1 MRGYTQSVMTRSRY
15 RSREGAS
22 TKRRN
27 TPPDQVT
34 YCFRGRMHEVDHR
47 QARHPPR
54 PLLLLDVDGVLNPFA
69 SPTCPPGYREHDFFP
84 DDDPPVRLNE
94 SHASWLTL
102 LATRFDLAWATGW
115 EDEANTY
122 LSPLF
127 GLPRLP
133 VVRFPPVP
141 FAPAEKV
148 PPIAA
153 FAGDRAT
160 AWVDDAHT
168 EEAREWA
175 ASRTARTLLVA
186 TDPTEGLTREAV
198 EKLLRW

>member
-1 MRGYTQSVMTRSRY
+1 MCGYTQSVMTRSRY
-15 RSREGAS
+15 RSREGVSA
-22 TKRRN
+22 KRRN

-47 QARHPPR
+47 QGHRPPR

-94 SHASWLTL
+94 SHASWLPL

-133 VVRFPPVP
+133 VIRFPRSLSPPRKRSRPSRPSPGTAPRPGWTTHTRRRPGSGPPPVRHGP
-141 FAPAEKV
+141 C
-148 PPIAA
+148 
-153 FAGDRAT
+153 
-160 AWVDDAHT
+160 
-168 EEAREWA
+168 
-175 ASRTARTLLVA
+175 SSLRTRRR
-186 TDPTEGLTREAV
+186 D
-198 EKLLRW
+198 

>member
-1 MRGYTQSVMTRSRY
+1 MCGYTQSVMTRSRY

-47 QARHPPR
+47 QARRPPR

-94 SHASWLTL
+94 SHASWLPL

-133 VVRFPPVP
+133 VIRFPRSLSPPRKRSRPSRPSPGTAPRPGWTTHTRRRPGSGPPPVRHGP
-141 FAPAEKV
+141 C
-148 PPIAA
+148 
-153 FAGDRAT
+153 
-160 AWVDDAHT
+160 W
-168 EEAREWA
+168 
-175 ASRTARTLLVA
+175 SLRTRRR
-186 TDPTEGLTREAV
+186 G
-198 EKLLRW
+198 

>member
-1 MRGYTQSVMTRSRY
+1 
-15 RSREGAS
+15 
-22 TKRRN
+22 
-27 TPPDQVT
+27 
-34 YCFRGRMHEVDHR
+34 MHEVDHR
-47 QARHPPR
+47 QARRPPR

-69 SPTCPPGYREHDFFP
+69 APTCPPGYREHDFFP

-94 SHASWLTL
+94 SHAPWLTL

-133 VVRFPPVP
+133 VVRFPRSLSPP
-141 FAPAEKV
+141 RKRSHPSRLPAGNR
-148 PPIAA
+148 P
-153 FAGDRAT
+153 T

-175 ASRTARTLLVA
+175 AARTARTLLVT
-186 TDPTEGLTREAV
+186 TDPAEGLTRR
-198 EKLLRW
+198 RWRSCCGGDSTPDHSAALPRSQPRFGILPCSP